1 MIKPFNIA
9 KLPELY
15 FGVGK
20 ISRLAEITKSFGSR
34 AVLITGS
41 RSFLSSDIGRRML
54 EDLSGAGIS
63 VDHYKIDQEPS
74 PAMVDAIVKDSAT
87 PDVVIAIGGGSVL
100 DAGKAIAAMIPLREP
115 VIDFLEGVGT
125 KSHAGLKV
133 PFIAVP
139 TTSGTGSE
147 ATKNAVLSESGPNG
161 FKKSLRHNN
170 FVPDIAIVDPAL
182 TRSCPGHVTAAS
194 GMDAFTQLLESY
206 LSTTA
211 NPVTDSLATE
221 GLKCISRSL
230 LKSFCDPENISARTD
245 MALAAYLSG
254 VTLANAGLGLV
265 HGFAGVIGGWHDISH
280 GQICSA
286 LMPSA
291 NALTVK
297 KLRQLSLHESL
308 HKYTL
313 AGKIFSSEQGKSD
326 DYYIDM
332 FIELQFQWKEE
343 LKIPKLTGLL
353 SEKQLARIAEEA
365 DNKNNPVELNADER
379 FQVLSTS

>member
-139 TTSGTGSE
+139 TTS
-147 ATKNAVLSESGPNG
+147 
-161 FKKSLRHNN
+161 
-170 FVPDIAIVDPAL
+170 
-182 TRSCPGHVTAAS
+182 
-194 GMDAFTQLLESY
+194 
-206 LSTTA
+206 
-211 NPVTDSLATE
+211 
-221 GLKCISRSL
+221 
-230 LKSFCDPENISARTD
+230 
-245 MALAAYLSG
+245 
-254 VTLANAGLGLV
+254 
-265 HGFAGVIGGWHDISH
+265 
-280 GQICSA
+280 
-286 LMPSA
+286 
-291 NALTVK
+291 
-297 KLRQLSLHESL
+297 
-308 HKYTL
+308 
-313 AGKIFSSEQGKSD
+313 
-326 DYYIDM
+326 
-332 FIELQFQWKEE
+332 
-343 LKIPKLTGLL
+343 
-353 SEKQLARIAEEA
+353 
-365 DNKNNPVELNADER
+365 
-379 FQVLSTS
+379 